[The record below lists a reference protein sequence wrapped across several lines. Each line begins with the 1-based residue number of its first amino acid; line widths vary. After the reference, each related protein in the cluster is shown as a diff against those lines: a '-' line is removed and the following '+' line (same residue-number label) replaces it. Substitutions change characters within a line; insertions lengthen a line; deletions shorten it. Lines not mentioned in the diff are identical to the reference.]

1 MVESIDAVRAGMRL
15 AQLLGE
21 DDLVAQAPAAASP
34 AAGAP
39 ASSGANFSGNIFDDV
54 LAKAIESLEGFSRSE
69 VYTNQVIDKYIRGEA
84 DIQDVMVAQSKMS
97 VMMQL
102 AVTTV
107 NASVNTFK
115 EITQMQI

>member
-1 MVESIDAVRAGMRL
+1 MRL

-21 DDLVAQAPAAASP
+21 DDLVAQAPAAAAP
-34 AAGAP
+34 AAP
-39 ASSGANFSGNIFDDV
+39 ASMAPSASSVKFPGNPFDDV
-54 LAKAIESLEGFSRSE
+54 LAKAIESLEGVNRSE
-69 VYTNQVIDKYIRGEA
+69 VYANQMIDKYIRGEA